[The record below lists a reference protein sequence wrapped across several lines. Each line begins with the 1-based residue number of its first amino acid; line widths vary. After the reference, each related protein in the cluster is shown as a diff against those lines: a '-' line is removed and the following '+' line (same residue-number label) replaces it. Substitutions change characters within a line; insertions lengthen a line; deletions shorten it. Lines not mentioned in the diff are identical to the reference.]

1 MKSTRK
7 SIGVTAVVLA
17 VVFAFSSAAMAG
29 GFGRAGGGYCAGP
42 GLGGPGGMGPG
53 VGILQDL
60 NLSDE
65 QRDQALEITESH
77 QIGMIKARGDLI
89 KAHDALRNA
98 LQGDPLNEETVRQAY
113 KKLSSLKEDQLV
125 VRAKM
130 MTELKAILTPEQ
142 VKLLDDRKADRTDGA
157 KQRRG
162 PGRSFAGRG
171 NGDCPRW

>member
-7 SIGVTAVVLA
+7 SIVVTAVVLA
-17 VVFAFSSAAMAG
+17 VVFAFSSAAMAR
-29 GFGRAGGGYCAGP
+29 GFGMAGGGYCAGP

-89 KAHDALRNA
+89 KAHDALGDA
-98 LQGDPLNEETVRQAY
+98 LHGDPLNEEMVRQAY
-113 KKLSSLKEDQLV
+113 EKLSSLKEDLLV
-125 VRAKM
+125 AKAKM
-130 MTELKAILTPEQ
+130 MSDLKAILTPEQ
-142 VKLLDDRKADRTDGA
+142 VQLLNERTAERFDW
-157 KQRRG
+157 KQQRRG
-162 PGRSFAGRG
+162 HGKPSAGRWG
-171 NGDCPRW
+171 GDCPRR